1 MFIFRQLFD
10 ARSHAFMY
18 LLGDRASG
26 EAVAIDVVPPP
37 TLHSAFGL
45 LAELDLHARYLL
57 LTHAHRATLPLA
69 NTFVERSGARVAG
82 SPVDAP
88 TLVEH
93 ALEHGAQVDF
103 GPEHVD
109 VIATPGHTLG
119 SASYLWR
126 DRLFT
131 GDALL
136 IGGCGRPQHPAV
148 DPARLYDSVVHRLF
162 SLPGETLVFPGHD
175 HCGRTVSTVAEE
187 RETNPAFAHRSRDE
201 FITRRRDGAR
211 P

>member
-1 MFIFRQLFD
+1 MFVFRQLFD
-10 ARSHAFMY
+10 ARSHSFMY
-18 LLGDRASG
+18 LLGDRTGG
-26 EAVAIDVVPPP
+26 EAIAIDVVPAP
-37 TLHSAFGL
+37 TLHSAIAL
-45 LAELDLHARYLL
+45 LAEFDLHARYLL
-57 LTHAHRATLPLA
+57 LTHAHQATLPLA
-69 NTFVERSGARVAG
+69 QAFIERSGASVAAL
-82 SPVDAP
+82 PQDAP
-88 TLVEH
+88 ALVEVV
-93 ALEHGAQVDF
+93 LGHGARVDF

-109 VIATPGHTLG
+109 VISTPGHTLG

-126 DRLFT
+126 DRVFT

-136 IGGCGRPQHPAV
+136 IGGCGCPEHPAV
-148 DPARLYDSVVHRLF
+148 DPARLYDSVVRRLF
-162 SLPGETLVFPGHD
+162 ALPGETLVFPGHD